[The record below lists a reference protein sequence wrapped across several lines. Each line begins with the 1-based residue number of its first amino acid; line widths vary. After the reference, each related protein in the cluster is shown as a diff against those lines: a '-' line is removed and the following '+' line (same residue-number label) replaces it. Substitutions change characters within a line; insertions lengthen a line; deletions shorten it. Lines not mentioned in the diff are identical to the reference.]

1 MTWAEETTGQYSRS
15 LGAVE
20 SVYRKIS
27 QAFASLN
34 REHWGLYCI
43 CALEFSSS
51 IPNSTGY
58 DDVSQILQQ
67 AWVNLMLEFPGLA
80 VRPEGLTR
88 KTYTAIAPED
98 WATKTF
104 YVKPDS
110 ECPDDILS
118 AYPNRD
124 LPGLYFFPS
133 SREVMLLVSHWRMD
147 GLGTCM
153 LMDRYMALVAAQ
165 VERQSAHTFRATCS
179 PRSGVDHIS
188 PTLEEAIGSVQIGD
202 DDETEDFA
210 RNCIADHHRNA
221 LHAGGLPFKGDAET
235 PPGASSRAEVVIG
248 SAGTSALAAA
258 CKANAFSVTSA
269 IHAALA
275 TAIAQLSADSQ
286 DMYSAVV
293 SANLRPRL
301 TILKGGQEHAVGV
314 YVTGLTPV
322 VDQLQSFSNK
332 ARKLASFYK
341 FDSWCTPQ
349 FLRALPLIMRFHTK
363 ALFDGPLPSKPPS
376 SVTLSS
382 LGIIEGH
389 LGGEY
394 GKSGVNG
401 IGAGA
406 VSRTNGSSDA
416 VVKVTD
422 FHFGVSILTRQML
435 LYAWTYN
442 GRLTLSANYNSA
454 YHDQGAA
461 LRFINSVMSVLEKEL
476 GVSLDGEKAAER
488 QLRVC

>member
-1 MTWAEETTGQYSRS
+1 MTWTEETTGQYSRS

-27 QAFASLN
+27 QAFSSLN

-51 IPNSTGY
+51 VPNGTGY
-58 DDVSQILQQ
+58 DDDEVSQILRQ

-88 KTYTAIAPED
+88 KTYTAISPED
-98 WATKTF
+98 WAAKTF
-104 YVKPDS
+104 YVEPDS
-110 ECPDDILS
+110 KCPDDILS
-118 AYPNRD
+118 AYPSHD
-124 LPGLYFFPS
+124 LPGLYFFPWS
-133 SREVMLLVSHWRMD
+133 GEVMLLVSHWRID

-153 LMDRYMALVAAQ
+153 LMDRYMALAAAQ
-165 VERQSAHTFRATCS
+165 VEKQPAHTFGTTYS
-179 PRSGVDHIS
+179 PRSGVVHIS

-202 DDETEDFA
+202 DDETKNFA
-210 RNCIADHHRNA
+210 RNYIADHHRNA
-221 LHAGGLPFKGDAET
+221 LHAGGLPFKGDAQT
-235 PPGASSRAEVVIG
+235 PPGASRRAEVVIG
-248 SAGTSALAAA
+248 SAATSALAAA

-275 TAIAQLSADSQ
+275 TAIAQLSSADVE
-286 DMYSAVV
+286 DTYSAVV

-301 TILKGGQEHAVGV
+301 AMLKGRREHAVGV

-322 VDQLQSFSNK
+322 VDQLQSFTSK

-349 FLRALPLIMRFHTK
+349 FLRALPLIMRLHTK
-363 ALFDGPLPSKPPS
+363 ALFEGPSPPKPPS
-376 SVTLSS
+376 GVTLSS
-382 LGIIEGH
+382 LGIIDGH
-389 LGGEY
+389 LGSEY
-394 GKSGVNG
+394 GKGK
-401 IGAGA
+401 
-406 VSRTNGSSDA
+406 A

-422 FHFGVSILTRQML
+422 FHFGVSILTRQVL

-442 GRLTLSANYNSA
+442 GRLTLSANYNGA
-454 YHDQGAA
+454 YHDKGAA
-461 LRFINSVMSVLEKEL
+461 LRLIHSVMSVLEKEL
-476 GVSLDGEKAAER
+476 GVSLDVEQAAER
-488 QLRVC
+488 QLRVFDASDAQD